1 MPAVKSGG
9 TLIYDTS
16 GIIAPPTNDELEIY
30 SINAMDAAAEM
41 KNIKTFNMI
50 VLGGLIKIKPIVS
63 IENIAKALHKTL
75 PERHHKLIPINEEAL
90 RRGFDIIKKD

>member
-1 MPAVKSGG
+1 MVKVKNDVLSVEID
-9 TLIYDTS
+9 TL
-16 GIIAPPTNDELEIY
+16 G
-30 SINAMDAAAEM
+30 AEM